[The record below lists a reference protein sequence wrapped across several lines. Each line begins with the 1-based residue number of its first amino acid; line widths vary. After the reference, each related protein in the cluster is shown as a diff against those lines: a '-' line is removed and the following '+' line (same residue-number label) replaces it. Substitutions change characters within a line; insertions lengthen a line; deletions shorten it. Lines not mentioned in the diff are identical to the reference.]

1 MDMIYEPDKAISDAR
16 TVLKDVHF
24 DTLVGTGLSGA
35 LMIPTL
41 ARALSVDFLL
51 IRKPN
56 DGSHARSNC
65 EGRLGEKWLFVD
77 DLIDTGETLRR
88 VYREVGEAA
97 TARGHATGFVGAYLY
112 ESTRYRDFEACYG
125 RWLSRRS
132 LAIPNA
138 AEGQCACALCA
149 RGV

>member
-1 MDMIYEPDKAISDAR
+1 MDMIYEPDKAISDAK
-16 TVLKDVHF
+16 TVLKDIRF

-56 DGSHARSNC
+56 DGSHARSKC

-77 DLIDTGETLRR
+77 DLIETGETLRR
-88 VYREVGEAA
+88 VYHEVGEAA
-97 TARGHATGFVGAYLY
+97 TARGHATRFIGAYLY
-112 ESTRYRDFEACYG
+112 ESTRYRDSDACYG
-125 RWLSRRS
+125 RWLHRIGP
-132 LAIPNA
+132 AIPNS
-138 AEGQCACALCA
+138 AERRCHCSLCA
-149 RGV
+149 

>member
-1 MDMIYEPDKAISDAR
+1 MDMIYDPDKAISDAKS
-16 TVLKDVHF
+16 VLKDVQF

-41 ARALSVDFLL
+41 ARALSVEFLL

-77 DLIDTGETLRR
+77 DLIESGNTLQR
-88 VYREVGEAA
+88 VYQEVGKAA
-97 TARGHATGFVGAYLY
+97 AERRHATGFVGAYLY
-112 ESTRYRDFEACYG
+112 ESTRYRDLDACYE
-125 RWLSRRS
+125 RWLSRIGSDRPKS
-132 LAIPNA
+132 VMPS
-138 AEGQCACALCA
+138 CDCPLCA
-149 RGV
+149 